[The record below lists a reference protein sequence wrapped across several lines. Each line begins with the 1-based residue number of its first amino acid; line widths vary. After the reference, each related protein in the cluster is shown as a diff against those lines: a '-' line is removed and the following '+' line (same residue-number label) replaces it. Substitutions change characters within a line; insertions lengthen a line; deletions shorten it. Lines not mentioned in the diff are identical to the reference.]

1 MREGRMLVMA
11 GTGMVPVAKWASP
24 PPGLS
29 EGPTLTWARQ
39 WILSPRTIIIS
50 YGSWAPLY
58 VFSGFWLWYGSTALS
73 MQGLFPRTIFCANHK
88 SYFSLSA
95 LVRQAAW
102 FILTT
107 HALFGQ
113 LGNVSWTKY
122 NDGDGQ
128 VCKFNFLPCVSLSG
142 FVNPPDLGLAIRREW
157 EWFPG
162 N

>member
-1 MREGRMLVMA
+1 MRGERMLVMA
-11 GTGMVPVAKWASP
+11 GTGMFPVAKWASP

-29 EGPTLTWARQ
+29 EGPTLLNMSPPVDIITKNHHHKLR
-39 WILSPRTIIIS
+39 ILSLKCI
-50 YGSWAPLY
+50 
-58 VFSGFWLWYGSTALS
+58 FWLFIVIWIHS